1 MQRKS
6 SCWNCKIQSAGS
18 KALPAV
24 YMPRCREG
32 WRPAPASGLRPLR
45 LASLDTSPCRG
56 GGSSAGTA
64 MGWPPSLAQR
74 AGLSRRDDHWSP
86 SLAQRAGLSR
96 RDDHWSS
103 VCPICGGIRGR
114 AMLVPTE
121 RAGFSCRG
129 DPCGRPRK
137 QQPGESPRLLRVS
150 YALVSVFRPARPY
163 CMLLSRELS

>member
-64 MGWPPSLAQR
+64 MGWP
-74 AGLSRRDDHWSP
+74 P